1 MALPEDQQGTKSP
14 RKRKSTRIEV
24 SPPKRQPMTEMGPIE
39 AMWLHAVTKD
49 ERYTSKVNLDFPT
62 TPSPPQLHLD
72 FLPQDLAPYKSN
84 AADFEISPEDLQ
96 SMHDF
101 INNKT
106 DLICGTSNQV
116 STSTTISNINMA
128 PHSVNMKAKRAP
140 LKNARRPSSRHSE
153 HTTKVT
159 KKPKAIPKKTQ
170 HKRTDSIAPSTITS
184 PVHPARHR
192 SIDELLS
199 LNFYSLNEQEKCR
212 VMLPMLRSLD
222 PRQLEASLGE
232 LPCIQAKGAGHEVHV
247 ARAIHDSPPTPE
259 ADAELAIKLTT
270 GFPSSPTPATKASH
284 SQLFVPQASLSP
296 RNTRAS
302 IEVSE
307 DHGAIRQREALDKA
321 ALLQAQGRKR

>member
-1 MALPEDQQGTKSP
+1 
-14 RKRKSTRIEV
+14 
-24 SPPKRQPMTEMGPIE
+24 MTEMGPIE